1 MNARFV
7 RIQIPGK
14 QRVLTLAEVQVMS
27 GGKNVALNKVAKQST
42 TDFEGAA
49 SRAVDGNTDG
59 AYAKGSQTHTTSQN
73 NPYWEVDL
81 GQEYPIDSVV
91 IWNRT
96 ENDGA
101 FVNRMAGFTLT
112 VRNGNR
118 KMVFESANHEAP
130 NPSASIYVGGANP
143 RVQIKRSA
151 VNALSY
157 ISGHDA
163 EAFAL
168 LAPLVSDS
176 VYRASAIT
184 AIGRLNGTELPKE
197 PIAGLL
203 TELIRYIESV
213 PATSRT
219 QTQVMDAIQLGK
231 DLSGQLGRE
240 AAVSIRRR
248 LADLAVDVIVI
259 RPIPHRMIYDRPHI
273 YVQAGKPVEIVFE
286 NVDIMPHNLIV
297 TTPGAREEVGI
308 LAERLGSTPEGFAKQ
323 FIPDTD
329 KVLFATGMLQAG
341 EQQRLQITAPAEV
354 GEYPFVCTFPG
365 HWRTM
370 FGTVHVVADISDI
383 PLQATAPV
391 ESHGDIPQRQFVRK
405 WSTQD
410 VLNAI
415 HLLEAGRDFESG
427 RQLFTQ
433 VSCVACHAMKGNGG
447 KLAPDLFDLQKKLA
461 DQKTDVAKIV
471 DSLVVPSKE
480 IEEKYRTQIVVTV
493 DGKLH
498 SGVVVSEDDKVL
510 RLSANPLEK
519 NVKVVEID
527 QNEIDE
533 REESKVSIMPEGLLN
548 TMTRNEIF
556 DLLAYIISG
565 ANPEHPAFR
574 K

>member
-1 MNARFV
+1 
-7 RIQIPGK
+7 
-14 QRVLTLAEVQVMS
+14 
-27 GGKNVALNKVAKQST
+27 
-42 TDFEGAA
+42 
-49 SRAVDGNTDG
+49 
-59 AYAKGSQTHTTSQN
+59 
-73 NPYWEVDL
+73 
-81 GQEYPIDSVV
+81 
-91 IWNRT
+91 
-96 ENDGA
+96 
-101 FVNRMAGFTLT
+101 
-112 VRNGNR
+112 
-118 KMVFESANHEAP
+118 
-130 NPSASIYVGGANP
+130 
-143 RVQIKRSA
+143 
-151 VNALSY
+151 
-157 ISGHDA
+157 
-163 EAFAL
+163 
-168 LAPLVSDS
+168 
-176 VYRASAIT
+176 
-184 AIGRLNGTELPKE
+184 
-197 PIAGLL
+197 
-203 TELIRYIESV
+203 
-213 PATSRT
+213 
-219 QTQVMDAIQLGK
+219 MDAIQLGK

-240 AAVSIRRR
+240 TAVNIRRR

-273 YVQAGKPVEIVFE
+273 YIQAGKPVEIVFE
-286 NVDIMPHNLIV
+286 NVDIMPHNLII

-308 LAERLGSTPEGFAKQ
+308 LAERLGSTPQGFAKQ

-341 EQQRLQITAPAEV
+341 EQQRLQITAPTEL

-391 ESHGDIPQRQFVRK
+391 NSHGDIPQRQFVRK

-415 HLLEAGRDFESG
+415 NLLESGRDFQAG

-433 VSCVACHAMKGNGG
+433 VSCVACHAMKGAGG
-447 KLAPDLFDLQKKLA
+447 KLAPDMHDLQKKLA
-461 DQKTDVAKIV
+461 EQKTDVAKIV
-471 DSLVVPSKE
+471 DALVVPSKE
-480 IEEKYRTQIVVTV
+480 IDAKYRVQIVVTV

-498 SGVVVSEDDKVL
+498 SGVVVFEDEKIL

-527 QNEIDE
+527 KQDIDE

-548 TMTRNEIF
+548 TMTRNEIL